1 MTITQRKRN
10 ILTGTLLLA
19 AGSLGC
25 GLTGSEPSLPPEYT
39 AKRSVL
45 TSEAPLKFTESRL
58 TVPQANG
65 ISEGSMADFAA
76 RPPEYQFSASTAE
89 ASQVQPSSF
98 EGNAQNAPLEAA
110 WVIPA
115 TPAGYR
121 QENSPSDR
129 PADLG
134 MANRYAIDLG
144 EALQLTAG
152 QNPQVIFARERIQES
167 MAQLNQA
174 EVMWVP
180 SIRAGANYNKH
191 EGTIQDVAGEIIN
204 TSRGSIYT
212 GMGAQAVGAGSP
224 AVPGMVMNFHLR
236 DAIFLPRIAGQRL
249 GASQQASRAVD
260 NDTLME
266 TALAYTDLLEAR
278 QVQAVAEETLANARH
293 LSELTISFADAG
305 QGLAADADRAQAE
318 LSVREV
324 EAQRAKEQARV
335 ASVRLIR
342 LLSQDQSIEL
352 EPQEDVLA
360 PIYLAPVDTGIQDLI
375 ATGLASRPELAES
388 RYMVGEAVER
398 LRREQNAPLVPSV
411 LLGLSYGGNGGGL
424 GSRINNFGDR
434 MDFDAAAYWELR
446 NFGLGER
453 AARDEASARLRQ
465 ARWDQVRVMDQIAS
479 DIAEGRAQ
487 VLARREQIELA
498 KKGITSAQDSY
509 RRNAERITDGQGL
522 PLETLQSIQALD
534 QARRQYIRAV
544 ADHNRSQFQLQRALG
559 WPIESNLL

>member
-1 MTITQRKRN
+1 MTIARRN
-10 ILTGTLLLA
+10 RHILSGALFLA
-19 AGSLGC
+19 ASSLGC
-25 GLTGSEPSLPPEYT
+25 GMTGSPSHLPPEY
-39 AKRSVL
+39 AAQRNVL
-45 TSEAPLKFTESRL
+45 SSQAPLEFTETQPKVTPEAML
-58 TVPQANG
+58 ADTANFQAEF
-65 ISEGSMADFAA
+65 IRPDYLAEPGSH
-76 RPPEYQFSASTAE
+76 SAI
-89 ASQVQPSSF
+89 QQSSF
-98 EGNAQNAPLEAA
+98 ENQPPQEGDSLEAA
-110 WVIPA
+110 WAVPA
-115 TPAGYR
+115 TNIVHR
-121 QENSPSDR
+121 QGGSPSDR
-129 PADLG
+129 VVA
-134 MANRYAIDLG
+134 RYAIDLG

-167 MAQLNQA
+167 MAQLRSA

-191 EGTIQDVAGEIIN
+191 EGKIQDVVGEVID

-249 GASQQASRAVD
+249 GASQQASKAMD

-266 TALAYTDLLEAR
+266 TAVAYTNLLEAR
-278 QVQAVAEETLANARH
+278 QIQAVAQETLGNARH

-305 QGLAADADRAQAE
+305 QGLAADADRAQTE

-342 LLSQDQSIEL
+342 LLSHDQSIEL
-352 EPQEDVLA
+352 EPQEEVLA
-360 PIYLAPVDTGIQDLI
+360 PIDLAPSDMDIQNLI
-375 ATGLASRPELAES
+375 ATGLASRPELAET
-388 RYMVGEAVER
+388 RYLVGEAIER

-424 GSRINNFGDR
+424 GSQINNFGDR

-479 DIAEGRAQ
+479 DIAESQAQ

-498 KKGITSAQDSY
+498 KKGITAAQDSY

-544 ADHNRSQFQLQRALG
+544 ADHNRAQFQLQRALG
-559 WPIESNLL
+559 WPIQ